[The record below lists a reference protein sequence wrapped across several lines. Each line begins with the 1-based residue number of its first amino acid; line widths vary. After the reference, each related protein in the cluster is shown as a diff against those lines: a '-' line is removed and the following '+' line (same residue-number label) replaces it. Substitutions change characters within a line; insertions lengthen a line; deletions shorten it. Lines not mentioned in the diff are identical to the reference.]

1 MRKNIIFTLYV
12 VCTFMLVLSSC
23 SKDSDTEDHKQE
35 VEDVEAAK
43 KREDMKTEGIMQSL
57 CEIIEHKDG
66 SIEYQP
72 RIGAAIYDVSPT
84 IYYTTAES
92 LEEAEGRYYNIIGAL
107 NSSLD
112 QQIRDKE
119 ITQGDIH
126 LKFEKGSSSE
136 IARIKIDCPR
146 LKDILTEIVF
156 IPSNKWPENDLASP
170 FLVMSIW
177 KQISTNRIYVC
188 VRKSQGSKGIML
200 TFDGGWSDDWFR
212 YYNYWQGSFYLWE
225 NTAQPEDFN
234 ALAGAMK
241 YSPSKFSNMFS
252 KLEQY
257 DCTTMKIIK
266 TLYKEL
272 SPSRS
277 VTFDNSYRYDHH
289 LWWFHYCYD
298 VTIYKTTFYYDY
310 TCSSW
315 SVYYTHRE
323 TPRRSTASHSFYFT
337 PEFKSNKDWECLYRG
352 AS

>member
-92 LEEAEGRYYNIIGAL
+92 LEEAEGRYYNLIGAL

-156 IPSNKWPENDLASP
+156 IQSNKWPENDLASP
-170 FLVMSIW
+170 FLFMSIW

-200 TFDGGWSDDWFR
+200 TFDGGWREDWFTK
-212 YYNYWQGSFYLWE
+212 YNFWQKSFYLWKE
-225 NTAQPEDFN
+225 TAHPDDFY

-241 YSPSKFSNMFS
+241 YSKSKFDSMF
-252 KLEQY
+252 KILKQY
-257 DCTTMKIIK
+257 ECKTKEIIK
-266 TLYKEL
+266 ILL
-272 SPSRS
+272 LRNDLA
-277 VTFDNSYRYDHH
+277 FDTSYSYDHH
-289 LWWFHYCYD
+289 LWRAHYCYD
-298 VTIYKTTFYYDY
+298 ITLYSTLILGYDY
-310 TCSSW
+310 TCASL
-315 SVYYTHRE
+315 SVYCTHKQA
-323 TPRRSTASHSFYFT
+323 PRRNTASHSFYFT
-337 PEFKSNKDWECLYRG
+337 PEFKNDKDWECLYRG

>member
-12 VCTFMLVLSSC
+12 VCTLMLVLSSC
-23 SKDSDTEDHKQE
+23 GKDSDTEDQKQE

-43 KREDMKTEGIMQSL
+43 TRENMKTEGIMQSL
-57 CEIIEHKDG
+57 CEIIEHEDG

-170 FLVMSIW
+170 FLFMSIW
-177 KQISTNRIYVC
+177 KQISTNHIYVC

-200 TFDGGWSDDWFR
+200 TFDGGWSDD
-212 YYNYWQGSFYLWE
+212 
-225 NTAQPEDFN
+225 
-234 ALAGAMK
+234 
-241 YSPSKFSNMFS
+241 
-252 KLEQY
+252 
-257 DCTTMKIIK
+257 
-266 TLYKEL
+266 L
-272 SPSRS
+272 SCPG
-277 VTFDNSYRYDHH
+277 
-289 LWWFHYCYD
+289 
-298 VTIYKTTFYYDY
+298 
-310 TCSSW
+310 
-315 SVYYTHRE
+315 
-323 TPRRSTASHSFYFT
+323 
-337 PEFKSNKDWECLYRG
+337 KS
-352 AS
+352 

>member
-35 VEDVEAAK
+35 VEDVEAAQ

-92 LEEAEGRYYNIIGAL
+92 LEEAEGRYYNLIGAL
-107 NSSLD
+107 NSSSD

-126 LKFEKGSSSE
+126 LKFENGSSSE

-156 IPSNKWPENDLASP
+156 IQSNKWPENDLASP
-170 FLVMSIW
+170 FLFMSIW
-177 KQISTNRIYVC
+177 KQISTNHIYVC
-188 VRKSQGSKGIML
+188 LRKSQGSKGIML

-241 YSPSKFSNMFS
+241 YSPSKFKKMFS

-298 VTIYKTTFYYDY
+298 VTIYKTTFYYDL
-310 TCSSW
+310 T
-315 SVYYTHRE
+315 
-323 TPRRSTASHSFYFT
+323 
-337 PEFKSNKDWECLYRG
+337 
-352 AS
+352 